1 MCRGLSSDR
10 PAISQIRAH
19 ILAVDVSD
27 FAGGEN
33 SSFAIKPF
41 HALPLF
47 STPFSLS
54 PFGLPKSG
62 LTR

>member
-19 ILAVDVSD
+19 ILAADVSD

-47 STPFSLS
+47 STPVLS